1 MKIADTSADSCE
13 LSGGHKFKP
22 GGIFCIYIYI
32 HMSYSLN
39 SLKGG
44 LYRGYIG
51 DYIWDYYRG
60 Y

>member
-1 MKIADTSADSCE
+1 MDPLAAHLADAFQK
-13 LSGGHKFKP
+13 LGVKP
-22 GGIFCIYIYI
+22 HNRA

-44 LYRGYIG
+44 YIG
-51 DYIWDYYRG
+51 DYIGDYYRG